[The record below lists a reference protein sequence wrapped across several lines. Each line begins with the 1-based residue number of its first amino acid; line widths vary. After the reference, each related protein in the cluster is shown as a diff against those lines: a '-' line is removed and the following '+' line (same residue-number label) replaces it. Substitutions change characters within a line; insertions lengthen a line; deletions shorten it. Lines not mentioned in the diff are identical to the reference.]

1 MRWLWRLC
9 FWLALVA
16 VSIGSLLPP
25 TQLPPQAFDVWDKAQ
40 HAGGFAV
47 LTLLC
52 LPAFAASR
60 LRVFMWLAIYGV
72 LIEVAQQVS
81 GWRTGDPMDWMA
93 DVAGVLAGLVL
104 HWTASKFR
112 HRTTTDLPD
121 AQ

>member
-9 FWLALVA
+9 FWVALVA

-104 HWTASKFR
+104 HWTAAKFR

>member
-9 FWLALVA
+9 FWVALVA

-60 LRVFMWLAIYGV
+60 LRVFMWLAIYGA

-104 HWTASKFR
+104 HWTTAKFR